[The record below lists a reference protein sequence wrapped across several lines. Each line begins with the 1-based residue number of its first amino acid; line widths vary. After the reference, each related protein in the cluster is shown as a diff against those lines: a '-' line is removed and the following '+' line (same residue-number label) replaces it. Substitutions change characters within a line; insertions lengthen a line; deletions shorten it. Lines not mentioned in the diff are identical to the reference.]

1 MRLKQ
6 LKLTFNII
14 YYIYTP
20 MRRSNSYWP
29 NKSMNRECN
38 KKTTDPYCNIN
49 VFLVDG
55 QFTDWIEWSQCS
67 TTCGSGIQTRSRDCN
82 NPAPQHG
89 GVDCVGVTEETTDCS
104 GQPCTGNYCTG
115 VCTPCFLVYVCVYCC
130 SSIQR
135 RYISKLYVFYV
146 HIQI

>member
-1 MRLKQ
+1 
-6 LKLTFNII
+6 
-14 YYIYTP
+14 

-38 KKTTDPYCNIN
+38 KNNNEPYCNIN

-115 VCTPCFLVYVCVYCC
+115 VCTRCFLVYVCVYN
-130 SSIQR
+130 IQ
-135 RYISKLYVFYV
+135 YVVVQVFKDVISLNSTCFMF
-146 HIQI
+146 I